1 MDVERAIKYVSLVN
15 AALWAALLTLW
26 IIGAARS
33 LHPAEV
39 AGLQLFPP
47 PAQIESVARAIVGA
61 LYTVFK
67 WVCIAGVVLLGI
79 QSVLG
84 LSGTVLRFIGISV
97 PKGGLKVIVHGVLE
111 ILLIKLI
118 VDSALRYFGYV
129 PAELA
134 ALEAALFTTWLG
146 VLTLTLAVA
155 AAAYLAWR
163 LLTLRLEIR
172 LR

>member
-1 MDVERAIKYVSLVN
+1 MDVERAIRYVS
-15 AALWAALLTLW
+15 LLTLW
-26 IIGAARS
+26 VVGAARS

-39 AGLQLFPP
+39 AGLPLFPP
-47 PAQIESVARAIVGA
+47 PLQIESVARAIVGA

-67 WVCIAGVVLLGI
+67 WVCVAGVVLLGI

-84 LSGTVLRFIGISV
+84 LSGTVLRFVGISV
-97 PKGGLKVIVHGVLE
+97 PRGGLNSLIQGVLQ

-118 VDSALRYFGYV
+118 VDAALRYLGYA
-129 PAELA
+129 PAEIA

-146 VLTLTLAVA
+146 ALTLALAITV
-155 AAAYLAWR
+155 AAYLVWK

-172 LR
+172 M

>member
-1 MDVERAIKYVSLVN
+1 MDVERAIRYVSLVN

-26 IIGAARS
+26 VISAARA
-33 LHPAEV
+33 LQPAEV
-39 AGLQLFPP
+39 AGLRLFPP
-47 PAQIESVARAIVGA
+47 LQIESVARAIVSA
-61 LYTVFK
+61 LYAVFK

-84 LSGTVLRFIGISV
+84 LSGTVLRFIGLSP
-97 PKGGLKVIVHGVLE
+97 PKGGLKTMVEGVLE

-118 VDSALRYFGYV
+118 VDAVLRHLGYV

-146 VLTLTLAVA
+146 ALTLTLAVA
-155 AAAYLAWR
+155 AAAYLVWR
-163 LLTLRLEIR
+163 LLTIRLEIT
-172 LR
+172 L